1 MHFRWRKQK
10 GRRAG
15 RLGRGGVALAAALFA
30 AAGFGAEA
38 PISDRYFRASDG
50 VSLHYREAGHG
61 SAVIV
66 LIPGWL
72 MPAEVFDAQLA
83 ELGRRYRV
91 VALSPRSQGGS
102 QLFPGP
108 HTAALRARDVRDFV
122 RHVNPARFVL
132 AGWSLGVIESLVYVQ
147 RHGPRHLRGLVLID
161 NSVGEGPPPATSLR
175 ELLPADMT
183 DVQHQAFM
191 REFAAGLFKAPPPP
205 ALHAAVER
213 SALRAPLA
221 IARNL
226 LRPWY
231 PREFYRHVVHGVRV
245 PLWYAI
251 TPRYV
256 AQAELLREAKPSAR
270 VSVFEGAGHALFVDE
285 AAGFNAQLEAFA
297 APLLEA
303 RKIRAK

>member
-1 MHFRWRKQK
+1 MHFGWQQRRK
-10 GRRAG
+10 RHAG
-15 RLGRGGVALAAALFA
+15 RLGRGGLTLAAALFA

-50 VSLHYREAGHG
+50 VSLHYREAGTG
-61 SAVIV
+61 PAVIV

-72 MPAEVFDAQLA
+72 MPAEIFDAQLSA
-83 ELGRRYRV
+83 LGSRYRV

-102 QLFPGP
+102 QLYPGK
-108 HTAALRARDVRDFV
+108 HTAALRARDIRDFV
-122 RHVNPARFVL
+122 RHVNPTRFVL
-132 AGWSLGVIESLVYVQ
+132 TGWSLGVIESLVYVH
-147 RHGPRHLRGLVLID
+147 RHRTRGLRGLVLID

-191 REFAAGLFKAPPPP
+191 REFAAGLFKAPPPL

-226 LRPWY
+226 LQPWY
-231 PREFYRHVVHGVRV
+231 PREFYQRVVHGVRV

-251 TPRYV
+251 TPRYE
-256 AQAELLREAKPSAR
+256 AQAELLREAKPSVR

-285 AAGFNAQLEAFA
+285 AAAFNAQLEAFA

-303 RKIRAK
+303 GKIRAK